1 MKLHDYAKLKTKNH
15 SAYRLFYHLVLSVK
29 YRHKAITVEMLARL
43 HEIFAEL
50 LIKWDCQLVEFGGEA
65 DHIHVLFEAH
75 PTLELAMLVKNLK
88 SVSSRRIR
96 QEYSEH
102 LQKYFWK
109 PYFWNS
115 AYCVI
120 SVGGRANIQ
129 TLLKYIENQDEPA
142 RLAPP
147 LTTASPS
154 GEA

>member
-1 MKLHDYAKLKTKNH
+1 MVLQDYNKLKTRNH
-15 SAYRLFYHLVLSVK
+15 SAYRLFYHIILSVK
-29 YRHKAITVEMLARL
+29 YRHKAITGEMLARL
-43 HEIFAEL
+43 KEIFNEL
-50 LIKWDCQLVEFGGEA
+50 LLKWECQLVEFGGEA
-65 DHIHVLFEAH
+65 DHIHMLIEAH
-75 PTLELAMLVKNLK
+75 PTVELASLIKNLK

-96 QEYSEH
+96 QEYAQH
-102 LQKYFWK
+102 LKQFFWK

-147 LTTASPS
+147 LTTD
-154 GEA
+154 